1 MQLRFLQNEHNNQC
15 LQGKKKNL
23 FWHCD
28 THDFDDS
35 INILSGFSENL
46 SKVTAISN
54 VATFVTNVTLDIV
67 KFQPGGSG
75 GCINHHSVM

>member
-1 MQLRFLQNEHNNQC
+1 MNITINAFKE
-15 LQGKKKNL
+15 KKRIC
-23 FWHCD
+23 FGIV
-28 THDFDDS
+28 THINDFDDS